1 MPALRGHNWPQG
13 LPGPPDTRPTPALK
27 VRARHIVQ
35 QQVVLQVEQGSQPIL
50 QMRLDHPLQ
59 RKQAVNAAA
68 AGHTGEDALARRREA
83 LAEIDRRGILATPAN
98 ISINE
103 FVTEAARVS
112 IVEQGRAVRITCGV
126 MRRVEG

>member
-1 MPALRGHNWPQG
+1 M
-13 LPGPPDTRPTPALK
+13 
-27 VRARHIVQ
+27 
-35 QQVVLQVEQGSQPIL
+35 VLQVEQGSQPIL

-68 AGHTGEDALARRREA
+68 AGHTGEDAL
-83 LAEIDRRGILATPAN
+83 DRRGILATPAN
-98 ISINE
+98 SSINE

>member
-1 MPALRGHNWPQG
+1 M
-13 LPGPPDTRPTPALK
+13 
-27 VRARHIVQ
+27 
-35 QQVVLQVEQGSQPIL
+35 VLQVEQGSQPIL